1 MDKSEPAR
9 GEENDQLT
17 ALPSQEESPDKS
29 PLSPGGAGCGC
40 MVEERKGDLMTQL
53 HHQTHL
59 SHDTATVIDW
69 HRRPGALTRFSPH
82 WAMSVEE
89 ETPDP
94 YLHGSISRM
103 RICVPGSYG
112 KVTLGWTACHEP
124 LADGEGF
131 ADWMVSGP
139 MGSWRHEHRF
149 ETLESGD
156 CVIDDQVTYSLPG
169 PSLVDRF
176 APSFLTEDHLRK
188 VFAARGTRV
197 AADLAFHARYPGPR
211 KRILI
216 GGATGMIGT
225 QVAALLSSGGHEVR
239 RLVRSKPRGNDVEWN
254 PSEGT
259 LDPQA
264 VAWADVVIHL
274 GGASIAR
281 PFTASAKKIITES
294 RISSTKLLATT
305 ICELPEAD
313 RPEAFITAS
322 GINYYGFDEEDTKT
336 EGSDSGEGFLGRVC
350 RAWESA
356 AQPVTKAG
364 VRHCAIRTGI
374 VLSTIGGALAAQLP
388 LFAVGAG
395 GRLGP
400 GTQMMSWISLDDIA
414 RVYAHA
420 ALTDIDGPINAVA
433 PEPVPQ
439 KTFADR
445 LAAHMKRPAFLPVP
459 AFAPRLVLGRGAT
472 DELLLCNLTVAPT
485 TLRETGYRFMHSKLD
500 GALFE
505 ELGS

>member
-1 MDKSEPAR
+1 
-9 GEENDQLT
+9 
-17 ALPSQEESPDKS
+17 
-29 PLSPGGAGCGC
+29 
-40 MVEERKGDLMTQL
+40 MTQL

-59 SHDTATVIDW
+59 SHSVETVVDW

-82 WAMSVEE
+82 WAMRVVE

-94 YLHGSISRM
+94 YLKGSISRM

-124 LADGEGF
+124 LEGEEGF

-149 ETLESGD
+149 EELDDGQSI
-156 CVIDDQVTYSLPG
+156 IDDRVSYELPG
-169 PSLVDRF
+169 PSLVDKY
-176 APSFLTEDHLRK
+176 APAFLTEDHLRK

-197 AADLAFHARYPGPR
+197 AADLAFHARYPVSP

-216 GGATGMIGT
+216 AGATGMIGT

-239 RLVRSKPRGNDVEWN
+239 RLVRSSPRGSDATWD
-254 PSEGT
+254 PGAHK
-259 LDPQA
+259 LDPRD

-281 PFTASAKKIITES
+281 PFTASAKKAITDS
-294 RISSTKLLATT
+294 RVGSTRLLART
-305 ICELPEAD
+305 ICDLPQAD

-336 EGSDSGEGFLGRVC
+336 EGSASGEGFLGRVC
-350 RAWESA
+350 RAWEAA
-356 AQPVTKAG
+356 AQPVTEAG

-374 VLSTIGGALAAQLP
+374 VLSTIGGALSAQIP
-388 LFAVGAG
+388 LFAIGAG
-395 GRLGP
+395 GRVGS

-433 PEPVPQ
+433 PEPVSQ

-445 LAAHMKRPAFLPVP
+445 LAAHMNRPSFLPVP
-459 AFAPRLVLGRGAT
+459 AFAPRLVLGKGAT
-472 DELLLCNLTVAPT
+472 DELLLCNLTVSPT
-485 TLRETGYRFMHSKLD
+485 TLRETGYRFMHSHLD
-500 GALFE
+500 GALYE